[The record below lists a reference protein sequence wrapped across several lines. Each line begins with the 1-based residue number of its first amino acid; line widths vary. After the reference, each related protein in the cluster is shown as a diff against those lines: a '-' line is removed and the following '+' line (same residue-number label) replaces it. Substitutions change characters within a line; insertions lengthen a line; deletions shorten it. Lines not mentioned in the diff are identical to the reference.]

1 MSSDAPEGRP
11 RLTRREREIVR
22 ALLDSC
28 TNRDMSERFGI
39 TEQTVKNQLSALY
52 DKLGVSSRLELV
64 NLVQTSDLDLDAL

>member
-1 MSSDAPEGRP
+1 MSSDAPVERP
-11 RLTRREREIVR
+11 RLTKRELEIVR

-39 TEQTVKNQLSALY
+39 SEQTVKNELSTLY

-64 NLVQTSDLDLDAL
+64 NLVQTSDVYLDAL

>member
-1 MSSDAPEGRP
+1 MSSDAPAPRV

-39 TEQTVKNQLSALY
+39 TEQTVKNELSTLY
-52 DKLGVSSRLELV
+52 DKLVVSSRLDLV
-64 NLVQTSDLDLDAL
+64 NLLNTSNVDVDTL

>member
-1 MSSDAPEGRP
+1 MSSGAPGRRVP
-11 RLTRREREIVR
+11 LTRREREIVR

-39 TEQTVKNQLSALY
+39 TEQTVKNQLSTLY

-64 NLVQTSDLDLDAL
+64 NLLQTSTVDVDAL